1 MSLEFRRPVQ
11 GKHIHLNVYI
21 CVCVCVC
28 VCIEIDMN
36 VYIQYIKIYIEKFVG
51 WAIL

>member
-11 GKHIHLNVYI
+11 GKHINLNVYI
-21 CVCVCVC
+21 CVCVC
-28 VCIEIDMN
+28 IEIHMN